1 MKNKR
6 LSQVL
11 TLVLTIAALAV
22 RLSTWADGIFL
33 K

>member
-6 LSQVL
+6 LIRVL